1 VSHVVESTPAS
12 MDAKKAREFAD
23 QCAEVLKTAT
33 DPKIREMMHRQRAA
47 WLRIADEIEAE
58 IANRNDE

>member
-1 VSHVVESTPAS
+1 

-33 DPKIREMMHRQRAA
+33 DLREMMHRQRTA

>member
-1 VSHVVESTPAS
+1 VEAN
-12 MDAKKAREFAD
+12 KAREFAE
-23 QCAEVLKTAT
+23 QCAEVLKTTT

-58 IANRNDE
+58 IANRNDA

>member
-1 VSHVVESTPAS
+1 

-33 DPKIREMMHRQRAA
+33 DPKIREMMHRQRTA